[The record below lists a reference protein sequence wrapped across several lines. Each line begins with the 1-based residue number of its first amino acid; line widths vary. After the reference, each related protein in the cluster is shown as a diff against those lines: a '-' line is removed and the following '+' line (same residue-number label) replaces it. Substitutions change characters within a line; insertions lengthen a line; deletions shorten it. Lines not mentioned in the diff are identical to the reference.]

1 MIEEIHLSDST
12 LRNNYVEDWKQNNY
26 EDASEILNSIQLNNK
41 KLVAKVFNDI
51 TTFIV
56 NLENNSDPSFK
67 SNKIVVSEIAPTG
80 LSSGS
85 VWFQEI

>member
-12 LRNNYVEDWKQNNY
+12 LRNNYVEDWEQNNY
-26 EDASEILNSIQLNNK
+26 EDASEILNNTQLNNK
-41 KLVAKVFNDI
+41 KLVAQVFNDI

-67 SNKIVVSEIAPTG
+67 SNKIIVSETAPTG

>member
-12 LRNNYVEDWKQNNY
+12 LRNNYVEDWEQNNY
-26 EDASEILNSIQLNNK
+26 EDASEILNNTQLNNK

-67 SNKIVVSEIAPTG
+67 SDRIIVSETAPTG

>member
-12 LRNNYVEDWKQNNY
+12 LRNNYVEDWEQNNY
-26 EDASEILNSIQLNNK
+26 EDASEILNNTQLNNK
-41 KLVAKVFNDI
+41 KLVAQVFNDI
-51 TTFIV
+51 TAFIV

-67 SNKIVVSEIAPTG
+67 SDRIIVSETAPTG

>member
-12 LRNNYVEDWKQNNY
+12 LRNNYVEDWEQNNY
-26 EDASEILNSIQLNNK
+26 EDASEILSNTQLNNK
-41 KLVAKVFNDI
+41 KLVAQVFNDI

-67 SNKIVVSEIAPTG
+67 SNRIIVSETAPTG

>member
-1 MIEEIHLSDST
+1 MIEEIHLSDSI

-26 EDASEILNSIQLNNK
+26 EDASEILNNTQLNNK
-41 KLVAKVFNDI
+41 KLVAQVFNDI

-67 SNKIVVSEIAPTG
+67 SNRIIVSETAPTG

>member
-12 LRNNYVEDWKQNNY
+12 LRNNYVEDWEQNNY
-26 EDASEILNSIQLNNK
+26 EDASEILNNTQLNNK
-41 KLVAKVFNDI
+41 KLVAQVFNDI

-56 NLENNSDPSFK
+56 NLENNFDPSFK
-67 SNKIVVSEIAPTG
+67 SNRIIVSETAPTG

>member
-12 LRNNYVEDWKQNNY
+12 LRNNYVEDWEQNNY
-26 EDASEILNSIQLNNK
+26 EDASEILNNTQLNNK
-41 KLVAKVFNDI
+41 KLVAQVFNDI

-67 SNKIVVSEIAPTG
+67 SNRIIVSETAPTG

>member
-12 LRNNYVEDWKQNNY
+12 LRNSYVEDWKQNNY
-26 EDASEILNSIQLNNK
+26 EEASEILNNTQLNNK
-41 KLVAKVFNDI
+41 KLVAQVFNDI

-67 SNKIVVSEIAPTG
+67 SNRIIVSETAPTG